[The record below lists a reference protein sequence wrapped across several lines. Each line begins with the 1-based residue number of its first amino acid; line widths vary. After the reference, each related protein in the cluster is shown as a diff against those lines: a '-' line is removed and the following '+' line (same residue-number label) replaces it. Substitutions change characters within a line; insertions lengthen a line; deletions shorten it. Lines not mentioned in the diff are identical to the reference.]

1 MNIYMLKDKIADS
14 GLTQESIADAM
25 GISRC
30 TFYRK
35 MKKEGKTF
43 TVQEM
48 NRMIKFISLTKEEA
62 AKVFLLLK

>member
-1 MNIYMLKDKIADS
+1 MLKNKIADS